1 LSAIRV
7 VVVDDEPLARRRIV
21 RLLADRE
28 GFEVA
33 GEFGS
38 GRKAALAI
46 PEIDPDLLFLDVQMP
61 EMGGFEVLESL
72 SRSRPPVVIFVTA
85 YDDFAVRAFEVHAL
99 DYIMKPFDDDRFEA
113 SLVHARAQLRMES
126 GDTLRR
132 RLNGVVQ
139 ALQGMGGSPTG
150 ALSTAGE
157 PVAGPGNRWIERLV
171 VRSQDRAWFVR
182 VADIEWVEAADY
194 NVRIHTAQRT
204 YTTRETLSGLAEQ
217 LDPHR
222 FVRVHRSTIVNIDQI
237 REVQPYFHGAYILV
251 LQDGTEIRLS
261 RARRQAFEEAL
272 GQPL

>member
-1 LSAIRV
+1 MSTIRV

-46 PEIDPDLLFLDVQMP
+46 PEIEPDLLFLDVQMP

-85 YDDFAVRAFEVHAL
+85 YDDYAVRAFEVHAL
-99 DYIMKPFDDDRFEA
+99 DYIMKPFDDDRFDEA
-113 SLVHARAQLRMES
+113 LVHARTQLRMES
-126 GDTLRR
+126 GDSLRH
-132 RLNGVVQ
+132 RLNGVVE
-139 ALQGMGGSPTG
+139 ALQG
-150 ALSTAGE
+150 LGE
-157 PVAGPGNRWIERLV
+157 RPASASQVSSIPARWLERLV
-171 VRSQDRAWFVR
+171 IRTQDRAWFVR

-194 NVRIHTAQRT
+194 NVRIHTSDQT

-217 LDPHR
+217 LDPRR
-222 FVRVHRSTIVNIDQI
+222 FVRVHRSTIVNIDRV
-237 REVQPYFHGAYILV
+237 REIQPYFHGAYILV
-251 LQDGTEIRLS
+251 LQDGTQIRLS
-261 RARRQAFEEAL
+261 RSRRHALEEAL
-272 GQPL
+272 GQTL

>member
-1 LSAIRV
+1 MSAIRV

-28 GFEVA
+28 GFELA
-33 GEFGS
+33 GEFDS

-85 YDDFAVRAFEVHAL
+85 FNDYAVRAFEVHAL
-99 DYIMKPFDDDRFEA
+99 DYIMKPFDDDRFDEA
-113 SLVHARAQLRMES
+113 LVHARAQLRLES
-126 GDTLRR
+126 GDSLRR
-132 RLNGVVQ
+132 RLNGVVR
-139 ALQGMGGSPTG
+139 ALQGMEGGPPAEAPSSP
-150 ALSTAGE
+150 
-157 PVAGPGNRWIERLV
+157 NRWIERLV

-194 NVRIHTAQRT
+194 NVRIHTADRT

-217 LDPHR
+217 LDPRR
-222 FVRVHRSTIVNIDQI
+222 FVRVHRSTIVNIDRV
-237 REVQPYFHGAYILV
+237 REIQPYFHGAHILV

-272 GQPL
+272 GQTL